1 MPRAAPIIH
10 RIAPRPAQIPDRFVA
25 CIRNVNRG
33 QFTGPQQSRQL
44 ARIAFVGFD
53 PIARARRGERRRHHL
68 TFHPE
73 LAQASRQPKS
83 ARPRF
88 IARSQERSLSTP
100 LAKAS
105 NPLFHRVQIIAERSA
120 FAHFSLAPFLRYRRD
135 DTVFVDIQSKIEF
148 FFHLSVFVCSL
159 LFKLQRSGTPLF
171 RPLVRLCSTSKKASS
186 PRENMN
192 GKHTHLFNPVLARS
206 PRARSHKV

>member
-25 CIRNVNRG
+25 CIGNVNRG
-33 QFTGPQQSRQL
+33 QFTGPQ
-44 ARIAFVGFD
+44 
-53 PIARARRGERRRHHL
+53 
-68 TFHPE
+68 
-73 LAQASRQPKS
+73 ASRQTKS

-88 IARSQERSLSTP
+88 IARSQERSLSMP

-105 NPLFHRVQIIAERSA
+105 NPLFHRVQIIADRSA

-148 FFHLSVFVCSL
+148 FFHLSVFVCSSCLTATLRNTFVPAVGAAL
-159 LFKLQRSGTPLF
+159 LHL
-171 RPLVRLCSTSKKASS
+171 KKG
-186 PRENMN
+186 E
-192 GKHTHLFNPVLARS
+192 
-206 PRARSHKV
+206 